1 MRDFFKYTFATLL
14 GLFIFMGLS
23 IGGLIALLIG
33 AASQDTEPK
42 VANQSVL
49 VFDLGL
55 DIIDAPPGSGG
66 GQALEEALS
75 GTALE
80 TISLRSAINAIDQA
94 AKDQRI
100 AALYLYGN
108 INGAG
113 NGSGFATLKEIREA
127 LQRFKASGKKIIAY
141 QMDWQE
147 RDYYL
152 GSVANTITL
161 NPFGSLEVNGLSSE
175 ATFFAN
181 ALQKFG
187 VGVQVT
193 RVGKYKSAV
202 EPFLLTERSPANQ
215 QQTETLL
222 GDLWRE
228 FLTSA
233 STDRKLTPQQLQA
246 ISDREAELEPA
257 AALKLRLVDKLA
269 YQDEVLTELKQ
280 ITGNGAEDK
289 AFRQVTLKD
298 YAKVAEDRLGKDGF
312 SRNQIA
318 IVYAEGNIVDG
329 QGQPGQIGGD
339 RFAKQLRELRLDK
352 NVKAIVLRV
361 NSPGGSASASEVIQR
376 EVILT
381 RKVKP
386 VIVSMGTVAAS
397 GGYWISTYSDRIFA
411 EPNTIT
417 GSIGV
422 FGVLPNIQKLGN
434 NIGITW
440 DTVKTSRYADIRSVS
455 RPKTPQE
462 LALIQ
467 QSVDRI
473 YNQFISKVAESR
485 KLNKTKVAD
494 LAQGRVWS
502 GIRAKD
508 LGLVDQLGGLNDAI
522 QYAVKKANLGDQWT
536 LTEYPKPRSL
546 TERLFGSDKDD
557 KVAEISTKLD
567 PLTTEAVKLYT
578 ELSALRALNDP
589 RGIYVRLP
597 YNFRID

>member
-14 GLFIFMGLS
+14 GLFIFLGLS
-23 IGGLIALLIG
+23 VGGLIALFIG
-33 AASQDTEPK
+33 AASREPEPR
-42 VANQSVL
+42 VANKSVL

-55 DIIDAPPGSGG
+55 DIVDAPPGSGE
-66 GQALEEALS
+66 GQALEAALS
-75 GTALE
+75 GTSLE
-80 TISLRSAINAIDQA
+80 TISLRSAIEAIDQA

-100 AALYLYGN
+100 VGLYLHGS
-108 INGAG
+108 INAAG
-113 NGSGFATLKEIREA
+113 NGSGFATLKEVRAA
-127 LQRFKASGKKIIAY
+127 LQRFKATGKKIIAY
-141 QMDWQE
+141 PMDWQE

-152 GSVANTITL
+152 GSVANTIAL
-161 NPFGSLEVNGLSSE
+161 NPFGSLEMNGLSSE

-202 EPFLLTERSPANQ
+202 EPFLLTERSPANK

-228 FLTSA
+228 FLTTA
-233 STDRKLTPQQLQA
+233 SRDRKLTPQQLQA
-246 ISDREAELEPA
+246 ISDRGAELEPA
-257 AALKLRLVDKLA
+257 EAVKLRLVDKLA

-280 ITGNGAEDK
+280 LTGNQAEDTT
-289 AFRQVTLKD
+289 FRQVTLKD
-298 YAKVAEDRLGKDGF
+298 YVQVAENQSNRNDF
-312 SRNQIA
+312 SSHQIA
-318 IVYAEGNIVDG
+318 IVYAEGSIVDG

-339 RFAKQLRELRLDK
+339 LFAKQLRELRLDK
-352 NVKAIVLRV
+352 DVKAIVLRV
-361 NSPGGSASASEVIQR
+361 NSPGGSASASEVMQR

-422 FGVLPNIQKLGN
+422 FGLLPNIQQLGN

-440 DTVKTSRYADIRSVS
+440 DTVKTSRFADIRSVS
-455 RPKTPQE
+455 RPKSQQE
-462 LALIQ
+462 MALIQ

-473 YNQFISKVAESR
+473 YNQFITKVAESR
-485 KLNKTKVAD
+485 KLDKAKVAD

-522 QYAVKKANLGDQWT
+522 QYAAQAAKLGDKWT
-536 LTEYPKPRSL
+536 LTEYPKPRTL
-546 TERLFGSDKDD
+546 TERLFGSSKDD
-557 KVAEISTKLD
+557 KVTEMSTKLD
-567 PLTTEAVKLYT
+567 PLATEALKFYT

-597 YNFRID
+597 YNVRID